1 MREDLMPDTDSWLTA
16 WRNLQPQC
24 VACSGPLDVADDVFR
39 CPTCSA
45 TYPVVSGVP
54 RFVSSEAYAASFG
67 YEWGRHRKTQLDSIS
82 GLDRSRDAFA
92 AKTCLTADELRGA
105 RVLDVG
111 VGSGRFAEIAAD
123 LGASVVGIDLTRAA
137 DVAGENLGRRAL
149 VAQADLFHPPFAD
162 ETFDVVYSIGV
173 LHHTPD
179 TRAAVER
186 ISRLV
191 KPGGILAVWL
201 YHPARSQRFSDTY
214 RRLTTRMSEPALYRL
229 CQAASYLYYPQ
240 RIPKVG
246 SLLGTV
252 FPISVEADR
261 TWRTLDTFD
270 WYSPKFQWKHTV
282 PEVVGWF
289 EQLGYSDVRSLTE
302 PTSVRGRKPL
312 R

>member
-1 MREDLMPDTDSWLTA
+1 MPDTDSWSTA
-16 WRNLQPQC
+16 WRNLHPRC
-24 VACSGPLDVADDVFR
+24 VACSGSLDVAADAFR

-45 TYPVVSGVP
+45 TYPVVAGVP
-54 RFVSSEAYAASFG
+54 RFVKSEAYAASFG
-67 YEWGRHRKTQLDSIS
+67 YEWGRHRKTQLDSVS
-82 GLDRSRDAFA
+82 GLSRSRDAFL
-92 AKTCLTADELRGA
+92 AKTGLTADELVGA

-149 VAQADLFHPPFAD
+149 VAQADLFDPPFAD

-179 TRAAVER
+179 TRAAVQR

-191 KPGGILAVWL
+191 KPGGTLAIWV
-201 YHPARSQRFSDTY
+201 YHPRLSQHVSDAY

-229 CQAASYLYYPQ
+229 SQGASFLYYPQ
-240 RIPKVG
+240 RIPLVG
-246 SLLGTV
+246 RLLRGAV
-252 FPISVEADR
+252 PISFEADR
-261 TWRTLDTFD
+261 AWRTLDTFD

-289 EQLGYSDVRSLTE
+289 EQLGYSDVRSLTV
-302 PTSVRGRKPL
+302 PTSVRGRKPSH
-312 R
+312 